1 MKGLI
6 LLILSLFLII
16 IALLVVIVV
25 NLKKISVSRKF
36 NREIN
41 EGVEEVQDEG
51 EDEEESLINIP
62 MPSSIKESLMLD
74 DNHKMDDKIEVIENV
89 NEELIE
95 DDKDSTID
103 EVIEVIEDKVEEKE
117 NHLSDKNVSTNK
129 NMQEVVNLLI
139 DKKNYVLLAN
149 GNQVEKGEHLK
160 IRVLNKIYYA
170 TVIKGNYMKDI
181 SSFNVKPKK
190 LIIIARNLKMDV
202 KEFTPKKKKKVSNEN

>member
-51 EDEEESLINIP
+51 EDEEEGLINIP

>member
-41 EGVEEVQDEG
+41 EGVEEAQDEG
-51 EDEEESLINIP
+51 EDEEEGLINIP
-62 MPSSIKESLMLD
+62 MPSSIKESLMHD

>member
-41 EGVEEVQDEG
+41 EGVEEVQEEG

-149 GNQVEKGEHLK
+149 GYQVEKGEHLK

>member
-41 EGVEEVQDEG
+41 EGVEEAQDEG
-51 EDEEESLINIP
+51 EDEEEGLINIP
-62 MPSSIKESLMLD
+62 MPSSIKESLMHD
-74 DNHKMDDKIEVIENV
+74 DNNKMDDKIEVIENV

-190 LIIIARNLKMDV
+190 LIIIARNLKMDI
-202 KEFTPKKKKKVSNEN
+202 KEFIPKKKKKVSNEN

>member
-74 DNHKMDDKIEVIENV
+74 DNHKIDDKIEVIENV

-170 TVIKGNYMKDI
+170 TVTKGNYMKDI